1 MASTSPRWAP
11 LPSGIGVMLRN
22 ARIDAGLSRDTLAAA
37 LSMSTGVVQGL
48 EEELRPPSVTVAARI
63 SETLR
68 LDPWTDAVLRSVAV
82 AEAELRTRRG
92 TRHTRP
98 RSRHPVKAQPVK
110 DLAPAV
116 SNPGP
121 AYRSS

>member
-22 ARIDAGLSRDTLAAA
+22 ARIDAGLSRDTLASA

-63 SETLR
+63 SETLG
-68 LDPWTDAVLRSVAV
+68 LDPWTDAVLQSVAV
-82 AEAELRTRRG
+82 AESELRTRRG

-98 RSRHPVKAQPVK
+98 RRPRNSIETCAK
-110 DLAPAV
+110 DVP
-116 SNPGP
+116 SP
-121 AYRSS
+121 R